1 MNVLKIGRKICWLLI
16 FSILASGPLG
26 VLIVDLIQPQPEWSG
41 AGIFINNFHSIQSL
55 PYFLGFG
62 LIIGSILLISFL
74 YKAAKPE
81 EQGVMLPALVFVT
94 IYAALV
100 SLNYILQ
107 TTFVPA
113 LVAGSADGASILISA
128 LSMANPNSLAW
139 AIEMYGYMFLGLAFL
154 WLYPYF
160 KQGRFSRPIF
170 FLLIANAAM
179 GVFGAFISSYQLDW
193 VMSRPGMISFIAWN
207 IVFAALIIF
216 ISFDLQDK
224 TLIIRPKKI
233 AARKKK

>member
-1 MNVLKIGRKICWLLI
+1 MNLLKMSQKICWLLI
-16 FSILASGPLG
+16 ISILASGPLG
-26 VLIVDLIQPQPEWSG
+26 VLLVGLIQPQPEWSG
-41 AGIFINNFHSIQSL
+41 AGIFINNFHVIQSL

-62 LIIGSILLISFL
+62 LVIGSILLIAFL

-81 EQGVMLPALVFVT
+81 EQGVMLPALVFIT
-94 IYAALV
+94 IYASLV
-100 SLNYILQ
+100 SFNYILQ
-107 TTFVPA
+107 TTYVPA
-113 LVAGSADGASILISA
+113 LVAGGADGASILISA

-160 KQGRFSRPIF
+160 RKGRFSRSIF
-170 FLLIANAAM
+170 FLLIANVTM
-179 GVFGAFISSYQLDW
+179 GVLGAFISSYQLDW

-216 ISFDLQDK
+216 IMFDLQDK
-224 TLIIRPKKI
+224 TFSARSEKIIV
-233 AARKKK
+233 RKKK